1 MDYELGD
8 EQLVGKNDLPNG
20 PTFED
25 LAIDDSL
32 SDLQR
37 VTKYVCSNIA
47 LQRVI
52 HVKMLQET
60 ARSVGFQATC
70 DQLLPLLEPLVC
82 DVEYVVRQHVALQ
95 FPPLCRFLLEAD
107 ADTGYRVLLEKLIPL
122 VTKLVS
128 DDQHE
133 VRSAA
138 SESLVE
144 MAALVKPEDQGQHV
158 LTIVLPLAHDDDNE
172 QFRISAVALYNGLAE
187 HFGPELCQQFC
198 VPELIS
204 LSEDPVFRVRKSTAL
219 SFSNVCKTAGQE
231 LSRERLVPAFQ
242 RLAKDDIWG
251 VRKTC
256 AECMVSIALALAP
269 SDRGPLLIPL
279 FESFINDSSRW
290 VRMAAYQSLGPFL
303 AALEKDQ
310 ITVELVDHF
319 ISMATTAATQ
329 LGGSGEVDIK
339 FHCAFNFP
347 AIVSILGAA
356 EWNKLS
362 PTFELLH
369 NDTFWKIRRSF
380 AYSLHELARLL
391 GQGITETQ
399 LATAFDSYLHD
410 VQDVRLGA
418 MLHFAD
424 FLENV
429 SPSFRESYLPV
440 LAEFDSFD
448 NSTKWRFREV
458 VSGQLAQL
466 CRTFTPEATFSVI
479 YPLVF
484 KLITDPVAVVREQ
497 SYHSCPL
504 LVARINSNPEWLAV
518 VVEKFVS
525 LANSSHYQ
533 DRQCFLKIC
542 TSFLATTDRT
552 EQSEDAEE
560 DAKLIAAAREF
571 FSSKLATVFFTLAV
585 DPVSNVRIVFAEAVI
600 EHQKFFQEHAECPDL
615 LREQLKATE
624 FKSVGELTAVLSEH
638 AKERVKALVTVDAEK
653 SKKSTADASTA
664 ECKDG
669 NSEAKLEATTAE
681 KIAPSTET
689 TPSGTGVVL
698 PDEGVAT
705 ITSPT
710 ESPSSAAS
718 SPKAVETEGA
728 SQPVS
733 SVPAGKLEE
742 VAPPSSDENPETASR
757 EETKLADESSTSS
770 STTSA
775 EESLC
780 VSSSKTNGED
790 IVNPAD
796 ADAATTSAAVSK
808 DSVA

>member
-8 EQLVGKNDLPNG
+8 EKLINNEANG

-52 HVKMLQET
+52 HVKMLHET
-60 ARSVGFQATC
+60 AITVGFQATC
-70 DQLLPLLEPLVC
+70 NQLLPLLEPLVC

-95 FPPLCRFLLEAD
+95 FPLLCQFLVEAEFD
-107 ADTGYRVLLEKLIPL
+107 VGYKLMLAKLIPL
-122 VTKLVS
+122 VSKLIS

-144 MAALVKPEDQGQHV
+144 MASMVKSEDQGQHI

-172 QFRISAVALYNGLAE
+172 QFRISAVSLYNGLAE

-219 SFSNVCKTAGQE
+219 SFSNVCKTAGVE
-231 LSRERLVPAFQ
+231 MGRIRLVPAFQ

-251 VRKTC
+251 VRKAC
-256 AECMVSIALALAP
+256 AECLVNVALALAP
-269 SDRGPLLIPL
+269 ADRGPLLVPL

-303 AALEKDQ
+303 AALETNHVTD
-310 ITVELVDHF
+310 ELVGHF
-319 ISMATTAATQ
+319 TSMATTAASQ

-347 AIVSILGAA
+347 AVVSIVGITG
-356 EWNKLS
+356 WRKLS

-369 NDTFWKIRRSF
+369 NDTYWKIRRSF
-380 AYSLHELARLL
+380 AYSLHEMAQIL

-440 LAEFDSFD
+440 LAEFESFD

-458 VSGQLAQL
+458 LSGQLAQL
-466 CRTFTPEATFSVI
+466 CRTFTPEATFSVVH
-479 YPLVF
+479 PLVF
-484 KLITDPVAVVREQ
+484 KLISDPVSVVREQ
-497 SYHSCPL
+497 SYHACPL
-504 LVARINSNPEWLAV
+504 LVARLSSNPEWLTA
-518 VVEKFVS
+518 VVEKFKT
-525 LANSSHYQ
+525 LAISTHYQ
-533 DRQCFLKIC
+533 DRQCFIKVC
-542 TSFLATTDRT
+542 ASFLSTTFPDLGKM
-552 EQSEDAEE
+552 ELE
-560 DAKLIAAAREF
+560 KLSRHF
-571 FSSKLATVFFTLAV
+571 FSSRLATVFFALAL
-585 DPVSNVRIVFAEAVI
+585 DLVSNVRVVFSGVAI
-600 EHQKFFQEHAECPDL
+600 KHQQLCREHAECPKI
-615 LREQLKATE
+615 LREILTATTFNCVDKLVAALSEQVNVRLKAQ
-624 FKSVGELTAVLSEH
+624 V
-638 AKERVKALVTVDAEK
+638 
-653 SKKSTADASTA
+653 
-664 ECKDG
+664 
-669 NSEAKLEATTAE
+669 NEAKGT
-681 KIAPSTET
+681 KTE
-689 TPSGTGVVL
+689 GDL
-698 PDEGVAT
+698 NLMEFADKECD
-705 ITSPT
+705 
-710 ESPSSAAS
+710 SSAENKMDAFE
-718 SPKAVETEGA
+718 PIEN
-728 SQPVS
+728 
-733 SVPAGKLEE
+733 
-742 VAPPSSDENPETASR
+742 APGVKMMTF
-757 EETKLADESSTSS
+757 
-770 STTSA
+770 
-775 EESLC
+775 
-780 VSSSKTNGED
+780 
-790 IVNPAD
+790 
-796 ADAATTSAAVSK
+796 
-808 DSVA
+808 

>member
-8 EQLVGKNDLPNG
+8 EELLSKQSDG

-52 HVKMLQET
+52 HVKMLHET

-95 FPPLCRFLLEAD
+95 FPPLCQFLVQSEPE
-107 ADTGYRVLLEKLIPL
+107 TGYKVLLDKLIPL

-144 MAALVKPEDQGQHV
+144 MAALVKSEDQGQHV

-172 QFRISAVALYNGLAE
+172 QFRISAVTLYNGLAE

-219 SFSNVCKTAGQE
+219 SFPNVCKTAGQE
-231 LSRERLVPAFQ
+231 LSRERLIPAFH

-251 VRKTC
+251 VRKAC
-256 AECMVSIALALAP
+256 AECLVNVALALAP
-269 SDRGPLLIPL
+269 ADRGPTLIPL

-303 AALEKDQ
+303 AGLEKEHVTD
-310 ITVELVDHF
+310 ELVTHF
-319 ISMATTAATQ
+319 TSMATTAASQ

-339 FHCAFNFP
+339 FHCAYNFP
-347 AIVSILGAA
+347 AVVSILGPAD
-356 EWNKLS
+356 WLKLS
-362 PTFELLH
+362 PTFELLQ

-380 AYSLHELARLL
+380 AYSLHELARIL

-448 NSTKWRFREV
+448 NTTKWRFREV
-458 VSGQLAQL
+458 LSGQLAQL

-479 YPLVF
+479 NPLVF

-497 SYHSCPL
+497 SYHACPL
-504 LVARINSNPEWLAV
+504 LVARLSSNPEWLTAV
-518 VVEKFVS
+518 VERFVT
-525 LANSSHYQ
+525 LAKSSHYQ
-533 DRQCFLKIC
+533 DRQCFIKIC
-542 TSFLATTDRT
+542 TSFLPGKSRNADET
-552 EQSEDAEE
+552 EE
-560 DAKLIAAAREF
+560 DAKLVDAARNFFVEKLAVVF
-571 FSSKLATVFFTLAV
+571 FSLAL
-585 DPVSNVRIVFAEAVI
+585 DPVSNVRVVFSEIAI
-600 EHQKFFQEHAECPDL
+600 KHQQLCREHSDCPEV
-615 LREQLKATE
+615 LR
-624 FKSVGELTAVLSEH
+624 SILTATTFTCADELAAALSEH
-638 AKERVKALVTVDAEK
+638 ARERVDILPA
-653 SKKSTADASTA
+653 
-664 ECKDG
+664 
-669 NSEAKLEATTAE
+669 ATE
-681 KIAPSTET
+681 PVGVVSTE
-689 TPSGTGVVL
+689 PAAPL
-698 PDEGVAT
+698 LA
-705 ITSPT
+705 
-710 ESPSSAAS
+710 PSSAAQPVEVGDASEPASLVQEDSDESKQEAVESSS
-718 SPKAVETEGA
+718 SPSAA
-728 SQPVS
+728 SS
-733 SVPAGKLEE
+733 E
-742 VAPPSSDENPETASR
+742 
-757 EETKLADESSTSS
+757 DESSSS
-770 STTSA
+770 ATKGQVVAT
-775 EESLC
+775 
-780 VSSSKTNGED
+780 KED
-790 IVNPAD
+790 PTA
-796 ADAATTSAAVSK
+796 
-808 DSVA
+808 

>member
-1 MDYELGD
+1 MEPIQGD
-8 EQLVGKNDLPNG
+8 EQLLESPTGELPSSG

-52 HVKMLQET
+52 HVKMLHET

-95 FPPLCRFLLEAD
+95 FPPLCRFLVEAEPD
-107 ADTGYRVLLEKLIPL
+107 AGYRVLLDKLIPL

-128 DDQHE
+128 DEQHE

-138 SESLVE
+138 SESLVD
-144 MAALVKPEDQGQHV
+144 MAALVRPEDQGQHV

-172 QFRISAVALYNGLAE
+172 QFRISAVTLYNGLAE

-219 SFSNVCKTAGQE
+219 SFSNVCKTAGVD
-231 LSRERLVPAFQ
+231 LSRERLIPAFQ

-251 VRKTC
+251 VRKAC
-256 AECMVSIALALAP
+256 AECLVNVALALAP
-269 SDRGPLLIPL
+269 ADRGPMLIPL
-279 FESFINDSSRW
+279 FESFITDSSRW

-303 AALEKDQ
+303 AALDKEQVTD
-310 ITVELVDHF
+310 ELVGHF
-319 ISMATTAATQ
+319 TSMATTAASQ

-347 AIVSILGAA
+347 AVVSILGAA
-356 EWNKLS
+356 DWLKLS

-380 AYSLHELARLL
+380 AYSLHELARIL

-440 LAEFDSFD
+440 LAGFDCFE
-448 NSTKWRFREV
+448 NTTKWRFREV
-458 VSGQLAQL
+458 LSGQLAQL
-466 CRTFTPEATFSVI
+466 CRTFTAEATFSVI
-479 YPLVF
+479 TPLVF

-497 SYHSCPL
+497 SYH
-504 LVARINSNPEWLAV
+504 
-518 VVEKFVS
+518 VS
-525 LANSSHYQ
+525 
-533 DRQCFLKIC
+533 
-542 TSFLATTDRT
+542 
-552 EQSEDAEE
+552 
-560 DAKLIAAAREF
+560 
-571 FSSKLATVFFTLAV
+571 
-585 DPVSNVRIVFAEAVI
+585 PV
-600 EHQKFFQEHAECPDL
+600 P
-615 LREQLKATE
+615 
-624 FKSVGELTAVLSEH
+624 
-638 AKERVKALVTVDAEK
+638 
-653 SKKSTADASTA
+653 
-664 ECKDG
+664 
-669 NSEAKLEATTAE
+669 
-681 KIAPSTET
+681 
-689 TPSGTGVVL
+689 
-698 PDEGVAT
+698 
-705 ITSPT
+705 
-710 ESPSSAAS
+710 AAS
-718 SPKAVETEGA
+718 VYREYILTEA
-728 SQPVS
+728 
-733 SVPAGKLEE
+733 L
-742 VAPPSSDENPETASR
+742 
-757 EETKLADESSTSS
+757 
-770 STTSA
+770 
-775 EESLC
+775 
-780 VSSSKTNGED
+780 
-790 IVNPAD
+790 
-796 ADAATTSAAVSK
+796 
-808 DSVA
+808 

>member
-8 EQLVGKNDLPNG
+8 GELMGNESELANG

-52 HVKMLQET
+52 HVKMLHDT
-60 ARSVGFQATC
+60 ARSVGYQATC

-95 FPPLCRFLLEAD
+95 FPLLCQFLVETKPE
-107 ADTGYRVLLEKLIPL
+107 TGYRVLLDKLIPL

-172 QFRISAVALYNGLAE
+172 QFRISAVTLYNGLAE

-219 SFSNVCKTAGQE
+219 SFPNVCKTAGVE
-231 LSRERLVPAFQ
+231 LSRERLIPAFQ

-251 VRKTC
+251 VRKAC
-256 AECMVSIALALAP
+256 AECLVNVALALAP
-269 SDRGPLLIPL
+269 ADRGPRLIPL
-279 FESFINDSSRW
+279 FESFIGDSSRW

-310 ITVELVDHF
+310 VTDELVAHF
-319 ISMATTAATQ
+319 TSMATTAASQ

-347 AIVSILGAA
+347 AVVSILGAA
-356 EWNKLS
+356 DWLKLS

-369 NDTFWKIRRSF
+369 SDTFWKIRRSF
-380 AYSLHELARLL
+380 AYSLHELARIL

-410 VQDVRLGA
+410 VQDVRLGV

-448 NSTKWRFREV
+448 NTTKWRFREV
-458 VSGQLAQL
+458 LSGQLAQL

-479 YPLVF
+479 NPLVF
-484 KLITDPVAVVREQ
+484 KLVTDPVAVVREQ
-497 SYHSCPL
+497 SYHACPL
-504 LVARINSNPEWLAV
+504 LVARLSPNPEWLIAV
-518 VVEKFVS
+518 VDKFVT
-525 LANSSHYQ
+525 LAKSSHYQ

-542 TSFLATTDRT
+542 ASFLSSTPRN
-552 EQSEDAEE
+552 EQSEDDEVQE
-560 DAKLIAAAREF
+560 DTKLADAARDF
-571 FSSKLATVFFTLAV
+571 FSSKLAAVFFTLAL
-585 DPVSNVRIVFAEAVI
+585 DPVSNVRVVFAETAI
-600 EHQKFFQEHAECPDL
+600 KHQELCREHPECPDV
-615 LREQLKATE
+615 LRELMTTE
-624 FKSVGELTAVLSEH
+624 SSTADELASVLSERV
-638 AKERVKALVTVDAEK
+638 KERFETQATLDAEAKSKEAEKSPTTSVDAEK
-653 SKKSTADASTA
+653 ESESSSDAKSEYQDTASETSQAVSVDVEAT
-664 ECKDG
+664 
-669 NSEAKLEATTAE
+669 SEAPVSDEGTTAE
-681 KIAPSTET
+681 AAPPPAPVEAGNTTEPAPLLQAGGSETAPSGESAET
-689 TPSGTGVVL
+689 ALDQVL
-698 PDEGVAT
+698 PTDESSSA
-705 ITSPT
+705 
-710 ESPSSAAS
+710 SSAAS
-718 SPKAVETEGA
+718 S
-728 SQPVS
+728 
-733 SVPAGKLEE
+733 EE
-742 VAPPSSDENPETASR
+742 ARSPEANG
-757 EETKLADESSTSS
+757 SS
-770 STTSA
+770 SA
-775 EESLC
+775 
-780 VSSSKTNGED
+780 N
-790 IVNPAD
+790 
-796 ADAATTSAAVSK
+796 ADAADEVAKASEDPAA
-808 DSVA
+808 

>member
-1 MDYELGD
+1 MGNESELA
-8 EQLVGKNDLPNG
+8 NG

-52 HVKMLQET
+52 HVKMLHDT
-60 ARSVGFQATC
+60 ARSVGYQATC

-95 FPPLCRFLLEAD
+95 FPLLCQFLVETKPE
-107 ADTGYRVLLEKLIPL
+107 TGYRVLLDKLIPL

-172 QFRISAVALYNGLAE
+172 QFRISAVTLYNGLAE

-219 SFSNVCKTAGQE
+219 SFPNVCKTAGVE
-231 LSRERLVPAFQ
+231 LSRERLIPAFQ

-251 VRKTC
+251 VRKAC
-256 AECMVSIALALAP
+256 AECLVNVALALAP
-269 SDRGPLLIPL
+269 ADRGPRLIPL
-279 FESFINDSSRW
+279 FESFIGDSSRW

-310 ITVELVDHF
+310 VTDELVAHF
-319 ISMATTAATQ
+319 TSMATTAASQ

-347 AIVSILGAA
+347 AVVSILGAA
-356 EWNKLS
+356 DWLKLS

-369 NDTFWKIRRSF
+369 SDTFWKIRRSF
-380 AYSLHELARLL
+380 AYSLHELARIL

-410 VQDVRLGA
+410 VQDVRLGV

-448 NSTKWRFREV
+448 NTTKWRFREV
-458 VSGQLAQL
+458 LSGQLAQL

-479 YPLVF
+479 NPLVF
-484 KLITDPVAVVREQ
+484 KLVTDPVAVVREQ
-497 SYHSCPL
+497 SYHSEDDE
-504 LVARINSNPEWLAV
+504 VQEDTKLA
-518 VVEKFVS
+518 
-525 LANSSHYQ
+525 
-533 DRQCFLKIC
+533 D
-542 TSFLATTDRT
+542 
-552 EQSEDAEE
+552 
-560 DAKLIAAAREF
+560 AARDF
-571 FSSKLATVFFTLAV
+571 FSSKLAAVFFTLAL
-585 DPVSNVRIVFAEAVI
+585 DPVSNVRVVFAETAI
-600 EHQKFFQEHAECPDL
+600 KHQELCREHPECPDV
-615 LREQLKATE
+615 LRELMTTE
-624 FKSVGELTAVLSEH
+624 SSTADELASVLSERV
-638 AKERVKALVTVDAEK
+638 KERFETQATLDAEAKSKEAEKSPTTSVDAEK
-653 SKKSTADASTA
+653 ESESNPDAKSEYQDTASETSQAVSVDVEAT
-664 ECKDG
+664 
-669 NSEAKLEATTAE
+669 SEAPVSDEGTTAE
-681 KIAPSTET
+681 AAPPPAPVEAGNTTEPAPLLQAGGSETAPSGESAET
-689 TPSGTGVVL
+689 ALDQVL
-698 PDEGVAT
+698 PTDE
-705 ITSPT
+705 S
-710 ESPSSAAS
+710 SSSSSAAS
-718 SPKAVETEGA
+718 S
-728 SQPVS
+728 
-733 SVPAGKLEE
+733 EE
-742 VAPPSSDENPETASR
+742 ARSPEANG
-757 EETKLADESSTSS
+757 SS
-770 STTSA
+770 SA
-775 EESLC
+775 
-780 VSSSKTNGED
+780 N
-790 IVNPAD
+790 
-796 ADAATTSAAVSK
+796 ADAADEVAKSSEDPAA
-808 DSVA
+808 

>member
-8 EQLVGKNDLPNG
+8 EELLSKQSDG

-52 HVKMLQET
+52 HVKMLHET
-60 ARSVGFQATC
+60 ACSVGFQATC

-95 FPPLCRFLLEAD
+95 FPPLCQFLVQTEPEI
-107 ADTGYRVLLEKLIPL
+107 GYKVLLDKLIPL

-144 MAALVKPEDQGQHV
+144 MAALVKLEDQGQHV

-172 QFRISAVALYNGLAE
+172 QFRISAVTLYNGLAE

-219 SFSNVCKTAGQE
+219 SFPNVCKTAGQE
-231 LSRERLVPAFQ
+231 LSRERLIPAFH

-251 VRKTC
+251 VRKAC
-256 AECMVSIALALAP
+256 AECLVNVALALAP
-269 SDRGPLLIPL
+269 ADRGPTLISL

-303 AALEKDQ
+303 AALEKEHVTD
-310 ITVELVDHF
+310 ELVAHF
-319 ISMATTAATQ
+319 TSMATTAASQ

-347 AIVSILGAA
+347 AVVSILGPAD
-356 EWNKLS
+356 WLKLS

-380 AYSLHELARLL
+380 AYSLHELARIL

-448 NSTKWRFREV
+448 NTTKWRFREV
-458 VSGQLAQL
+458 LSGQLAQL

-479 YPLVF
+479 NPLVF
-484 KLITDPVAVVREQ
+484 KLITDPVAVVREE
-497 SYHSCPL
+497 SYHACPL
-504 LVARINSNPEWLAV
+504 LVARLSSNPEWLTAV
-518 VVEKFVS
+518 VERFVT
-525 LANSSHYQ
+525 LAKSSHYQ
-533 DRQCFLKIC
+533 DRQCFIKIC
-542 TSFLATTDRT
+542 ASFLPTLDTDET
-552 EQSEDAEE
+552 EE
-560 DAKLIAAAREF
+560 DATLVDIARNFFVEKLAVVF
-571 FSSKLATVFFTLAV
+571 FSLAR
-585 DPVSNVRIVFAEAVI
+585 DPVSNVRVVFSEIAI
-600 EHQKFFQEHAECPDL
+600 KHQQLCREHPDCPEL
-615 LREQLKATE
+615 LRRILTATT
-624 FKSVGELTAVLSEH
+624 FTCVDELAAVLSEY
-638 AKERVKALVTVDAEK
+638 AKERVPVATDED
-653 SKKSTADASTA
+653 KSTPEAEAEATKTIAAVPTEPVGGAATESTA
-664 ECKDG
+664 
-669 NSEAKLEATTAE
+669 S
-681 KIAPSTET
+681 
-689 TPSGTGVVL
+689 
-698 PDEGVAT
+698 
-705 ITSPT
+705 SPA
-710 ESPSSAAS
+710 PSSA
-718 SPKAVETEGA
+718 PVE
-728 SQPVS
+728 V
-733 SVPAGKLEE
+733 E
-742 VAPPSSDENPETASR
+742 VAPEPTSSVQGDSSEETAASS
-757 EETKLADESSTSS
+757 EDESCSS
-770 STTSA
+770 
-775 EESLC
+775 E
-780 VSSSKTNGED
+780 TNGQVVTTKED
-790 IVNPAD
+790 P
-796 ADAATTSAAVSK
+796 SG
-808 DSVA
+808 

>member
-8 EQLVGKNDLPNG
+8 EQLVGKDELANG

-95 FPPLCRFLLEAD
+95 FPPLCRFLLEVD
-107 ADTGYRVLLEKLIPL
+107 PDTGYRVLLEKLIPL

-128 DDQHE
+128 DEQHE

-172 QFRISAVALYNGLAE
+172 QFRISAVTLYNGLAE

-269 SDRGPLLIPL
+269 TDRGPLLIPL

-310 ITVELVDHF
+310 ITVELVNHF

-347 AIVSILGAA
+347 AIVSILGAS

-484 KLITDPVAVVREQ
+484 KLVTDPVAVP
-497 SYHSCPL
+497 Y
-504 LVARINSNPEWLAV
+504 
-518 VVEKFVS
+518 FM
-525 LANSSHYQ
+525 
-533 DRQCFLKIC
+533 D
-542 TSFLATTDRT
+542 
-552 EQSEDAEE
+552 
-560 DAKLIAAAREF
+560 
-571 FSSKLATVFFTLAV
+571 
-585 DPVSNVRIVFAEAVI
+585 
-600 EHQKFFQEHAECPDL
+600 
-615 LREQLKATE
+615 
-624 FKSVGELTAVLSEH
+624 
-638 AKERVKALVTVDAEK
+638 
-653 SKKSTADASTA
+653 
-664 ECKDG
+664 
-669 NSEAKLEATTAE
+669 
-681 KIAPSTET
+681 
-689 TPSGTGVVL
+689 
-698 PDEGVAT
+698 
-705 ITSPT
+705 
-710 ESPSSAAS
+710 
-718 SPKAVETEGA
+718 
-728 SQPVS
+728 
-733 SVPAGKLEE
+733 
-742 VAPPSSDENPETASR
+742 
-757 EETKLADESSTSS
+757 
-770 STTSA
+770 
-775 EESLC
+775 
-780 VSSSKTNGED
+780 
-790 IVNPAD
+790 
-796 ADAATTSAAVSK
+796 
-808 DSVA
+808 

>member
-1 MDYELGD
+1 MSQGD
-8 EQLVGKNDLPNG
+8 EGLIKESELANG

-37 VTKYVCSNIA
+37 VTKYVCSNIP

-52 HVKMLQET
+52 HVKMLHET

-95 FPPLCRFLLEAD
+95 FPPLCQFLVGAD
-107 ADTGYRVLLEKLIPL
+107 PDTGYKVLLDKLIPL

-219 SFSNVCKTAGQE
+219 SFSNVCKTAGVE
-231 LSRERLVPAFQ
+231 LSRERLIPAFH

-251 VRKTC
+251 VRKAC
-256 AECMVSIALALAP
+256 AECLVNVALALAP
-269 SDRGPLLIPL
+269 PDRGPMLVPL
-279 FESFINDSSRW
+279 FESFIDDSSRW

-310 ITVELVDHF
+310 VTDELVGHF
-319 ISMATTAATQ
+319 TSMATTAASQ

-347 AIVSILGAA
+347 AVVSILGPAD
-356 EWNKLS
+356 WLKLS
-362 PTFELLH
+362 PAFELLH

-380 AYSLHELARLL
+380 AYSLHELARIL
-391 GQGITETQ
+391 GRGITETQ

-410 VQDVRLGA
+410 VQDVRLGV

-448 NSTKWRFREV
+448 NTTKWRFREV
-458 VSGQLAQL
+458 LSGQLAQL
-466 CRTFTPEATFSVI
+466 CHTFTPEATFSVI

-484 KLITDPVAVVREQ
+484 KLVTDPVSVVREQ
-497 SYHSCPL
+497 SYHACPL
-504 LVARINSNPEWLAV
+504 LVARLSSNPDWLTAV
-518 VVEKFVS
+518 VDKFVT
-525 LANSSHYQ
+525 LAKSSHYQ
-533 DRQCFLKIC
+533 DRQCFVKIGA
-542 TSFLATTDRT
+542 SFLSTTSQQD
-552 EQSEDAEE
+552 EDAGEALE
-560 DAKLIAAAREF
+560 KAKAARSF
-571 FSSKLATVFFTLAV
+571 FTSKLAAVLFTLAL
-585 DPVSNVRIVFAEAVI
+585 DPVSNVRVVFSEIAI
-600 EHQKFFQEHAECPDL
+600 KHQQLFREHPDCPDS
-615 LREQLKATE
+615 LREILTATA
-624 FKSVGELTAVLSEH
+624 FTCVDELTTVLSEQVKVRLEAQ
-638 AKERVKALVTVDAEK
+638 AKIEAESNSMDKLPATTIDAEK
-653 SKKSTADASTA
+653 ENESSLEPKSEIPEPIEAATDDKMSSGGAVTNHVALTPAASLAAPPIEAGDAAESASVHTGDSEEAIVAAPADSSETIS
-664 ECKDG
+664 ESIMVPTDEL
-669 NSEAKLEATTAE
+669 NSSMAT
-681 KIAPSTET
+681 STEE
-689 TPSGTGVVL
+689 PHPPNSMGRCQVWQVQMQQ
-698 PDEGVAT
+698 
-705 ITSPT
+705 
-710 ESPSSAAS
+710 ESR
-718 SPKAVETEGA
+718 PKWQK
-728 SQPVS
+728 S
-733 SVPAGKLEE
+733 LLRR
-742 VAPPSSDENPETASR
+742 SR
-757 EETKLADESSTSS
+757 A
-770 STTSA
+770 
-775 EESLC
+775 
-780 VSSSKTNGED
+780 
-790 IVNPAD
+790 
-796 ADAATTSAAVSK
+796 
-808 DSVA
+808 

>member
-1 MDYELGD
+1 MDYDLGD
-8 EQLVGKNDLPNG
+8 EQLLAKEELADG

-60 ARSVGFQATC
+60 ARSVGFHATC

-107 ADTGYRVLLEKLIPL
+107 PEAGYRVLLDKLIPL

-231 LSRERLVPAFQ
+231 LSRERLIPAFQ

-251 VRKTC
+251 VRKAC
-256 AECMVSIALALAP
+256 AECLVSIALALAP
-269 SDRGPLLIPL
+269 ADRGPLLVPM

-303 AALEKDQ
+303 ASLEKDQ
-310 ITVELVDHF
+310 VTDELVDHF

-347 AIVSILGAA
+347 AIVSILGVAQ
-356 EWNKLS
+356 WDKLS

-380 AYSLHELARLL
+380 AYSLHELARIL

-458 VSGQLAQL
+458 VSSQLAQL
-466 CRTFTPEATFSVI
+466 CRIFTPEATFSVI

-484 KLITDPVAVVREQ
+484 KLITDPVSVVREQ

-504 LVARINSNPEWLAV
+504 LVERLRSNPEWRSAIV
-518 VVEKFVS
+518 DKFVG
-525 LANSSHYQ
+525 LARSSNYK
-533 DRQCFLKIC
+533 DRQCFLKISA
-542 TSFLATTDRT
+542 SFLAVSSRH
-552 EQSEDAEE
+552 DAGES
-560 DAKLIAAAREF
+560 DDKLVAAAREF
-571 FSSKLATVFFTLAV
+571 FTTQLAAHFFELAA
-585 DPVSNVRIVFAEAVI
+585 DPVSNVRMVFAETVI
-600 EHQKFFQEHAECPDL
+600 LQQQFFVETSACPDIV
-615 LREQLKATE
+615 REHLAAADFSNAE
-624 FKSVGELTAVLSEH
+624 ALAAVLSKH
-638 AKERVKALVTVDAEK
+638 AKERVKLSPAVKSKADEDLPGEAAPEADADSNSDADSATEPVQENGSAIPDAEFPPPPPAPV
-653 SKKSTADASTA
+653 SVEANGALPAPTDTPAENAPSDSDTPVVTTEAASDAS
-664 ECKDG
+664 
-669 NSEAKLEATTAE
+669 
-681 KIAPSTET
+681 P
-689 TPSGTGVVL
+689 V
-698 PDEGVAT
+698 DESS
-705 ITSPT
+705 I
-710 ESPSSAAS
+710 SSAATPEESS
-718 SPKAVETEGA
+718 SPPSETTEA
-728 SQPVS
+728 
-733 SVPAGKLEE
+733 
-742 VAPPSSDENPETASR
+742 
-757 EETKLADESSTSS
+757 
-770 STTSA
+770 
-775 EESLC
+775 
-780 VSSSKTNGED
+780 
-790 IVNPAD
+790 
-796 ADAATTSAAVSK
+796 
-808 DSVA
+808 

>member
-8 EQLVGKNDLPNG
+8 EELMTKESELANG

-32 SDLQR
+32 SDLER
-37 VTKYVCSNIA
+37 VTKYVCSNIP

-52 HVKMLQET
+52 HVKMLHET

-95 FPPLCRFLLEAD
+95 FPPLCQFLVEAD
-107 ADTGYRVLLEKLIPL
+107 PDAGYKVLLDKLIPL

-172 QFRISAVALYNGLAE
+172 QFRISAVSLYNGLAE

-204 LSEDPVFRVRKSTAL
+204 LSEDPVFRVRKCTAL
-219 SFSNVCKTAGQE
+219 SFSNVCKTAGVE
-231 LSRERLVPAFQ
+231 LSRERLIPAFQ

-251 VRKTC
+251 VRKSC
-256 AECMVSIALALAP
+256 AECLVNVALALAP
-269 SDRGPLLIPL
+269 ADRGPMLIPL
-279 FESFINDSSRW
+279 FESFIKDSSRW

-310 ITVELVDHF
+310 VSDELVGHF
-319 ISMATTAATQ
+319 TSMATTAASQ

-347 AIVSILGAA
+347 AVVSILGPAD
-356 EWNKLS
+356 WLKLS
-362 PTFELLH
+362 PAFELLH

-380 AYSLHELARLL
+380 AYSLHELARIL

-410 VQDVRLGA
+410 VQDVRLGV

-440 LAEFDSFD
+440 LTEFDSFD
-448 NSTKWRFREV
+448 NTTKWRFREV
-458 VSGQLAQL
+458 LSGQLAQL
-466 CRTFTPEATFSVI
+466 CHTFTPEATFSVI

-484 KLITDPVAVVREQ
+484 KLITDPVSVVREQ
-497 SYHSCPL
+497 SYHACPL
-504 LVARINSNPEWLAV
+504 LVARLSSNPEWLTAV
-518 VVEKFVS
+518 VDKFVT
-525 LANSSHYQ
+525 LAKSSHYQ
-533 DRQCFLKIC
+533 DRQCFVKIC
-542 TSFLATTDRT
+542 ASFLSTTSRRD
-552 EQSEDAEE
+552 EDADEAPE
-560 DAKLIAAAREF
+560 NAKADAARSF
-571 FSSKLATVFFTLAV
+571 FSSKLAAVFFTLAL
-585 DPVSNVRIVFAEAVI
+585 DPVSNVRVVFSETAIKHQQLCREHSDCPESLLEVLAATTFSCVDELAV
-600 EHQKFFQEHAECPDL
+600 
-615 LREQLKATE
+615 
-624 FKSVGELTAVLSEH
+624 VLSE
-638 AKERVKALVTVDAEK
+638 RVKVRLEAQAKLEVEAKSKEAANSSATTIDAEK
-653 SKKSTADASTA
+653 GSESSCVPKSKIP
-664 ECKDG
+664 E
-669 NSEAKLEATTAE
+669 
-681 KIAPSTET
+681 
-689 TPSGTGVVL
+689 
-698 PDEGVAT
+698 
-705 ITSPT
+705 PT
-710 ESPSSAAS
+710 EAAPDKEVTHEVSETSAAS
-718 SPKAVETEGA
+718 PLAPPVEAGDGPEPVLSVQTAAEVPLGSTEG
-728 SQPVS
+728 VS
-733 SVPAGKLEE
+733 ESLVPPTNDSSNSSEE
-742 VAPPSSDENPETASR
+742 PPPSE
-757 EETKLADESSTSS
+757 
-770 STTSA
+770 
-775 EESLC
+775 
-780 VSSSKTNGED
+780 TNGELS
-790 IVNPAD
+790 NPAIT
-796 ADAATTSAAVSK
+796 DAAGESTKTAEGSSA
-808 DSVA
+808 

>member
-1 MDYELGD
+1 MLASEAFLGGDDELLAK
-8 EQLVGKNDLPNG
+8 ESELASG

-52 HVKMLQET
+52 HVKMLHET
-60 ARSVGFQATC
+60 ARGVGFRAAC
-70 DQLLPLLEPLVC
+70 EQLLPLLEPLVC

-95 FPPLCRFLLEAD
+95 FPPLCQFLVEAEPD
-107 ADTGYRVLLEKLIPL
+107 AGYRVLLDKLIPL

-172 QFRISAVALYNGLAE
+172 QFRISAVTLYNGLAE

-219 SFSNVCKTAGQE
+219 SFPNVCKTTGVE
-231 LSRERLVPAFQ
+231 LSRERLIPAFQ

-251 VRKTC
+251 VRKAC
-256 AECMVSIALALAP
+256 AECLVNVALALAP
-269 SDRGPLLIPL
+269 ADRGPMLIPL

-303 AALEKDQ
+303 AALEKEQVTD
-310 ITVELVDHF
+310 ELIGHF
-319 ISMATTAATQ
+319 TSMATTAASQ

-347 AIVSILGAA
+347 AVVSILGAA
-356 EWNKLS
+356 DWLKLS

-380 AYSLHELARLL
+380 AYSLHELARIL

-410 VQDVRLGA
+410 VQDVRLGV

-448 NSTKWRFREV
+448 NTTKWRFREV
-458 VSGQLAQL
+458 LSGQLAQL

-479 YPLVF
+479 NPLVF
-484 KLITDPVAVVREQ
+484 KLITDPVAVVREE
-497 SYHSCPL
+497 SYHACPL
-504 LVARINSNPEWLAV
+504 LVSRLSSNPEWLSAV
-518 VVEKFVS
+518 VDKFVT
-525 LANSSHYQ
+525 LAKSSHYQ

-542 TSFLATTDRT
+542 ASFLSNPSQANQG
-552 EQSEDAEE
+552 EKCVKSV
-560 DAKLIAAAREF
+560 KAAREF
-571 FSSKLATVFFTLAV
+571 FSSKLAAVFFTLAL
-585 DPVSNVRIVFAEAVI
+585 DPVSNVRVVFVETAVK
-600 EHQKFFQEHAECPDL
+600 HQQLCRDHPECPDT
-615 LREQLKATE
+615 LRQIFTATE
-624 FKSVGELTAVLSEH
+624 FSNAEDLASLLL
-638 AKERVKALVTVDAEK
+638 ERVKERAEAQAKLDAETK
-653 SKKSTADASTA
+653 SKEA
-664 ECKDG
+664 EQSPIACT
-669 NSEAKLEATTAE
+669 EAE
-681 KIAPSTET
+681 KGSEISSEVKAEAPDAAKAAPAET
-689 TPSGTGVVL
+689 KVKSVTPVAAAPG
-698 PDEGVAT
+698 EGAEAEA
-705 ITSPT
+705 PPPA
-710 ESPSSAAS
+710 PSSAAPPVEAEDAP
-718 SPKAVETEGA
+718 SPASLVQSGESKESVSAVPEEILEA
-728 SQPVS
+728 VS
-733 SVPAGKLEE
+733 EHVVP
-742 VAPPSSDENPETASR
+742 
-757 EETKLADESSTSS
+757 ADESSSS
-770 STTSA
+770 SPATSA
-775 EESLC
+775 SEPPSIE
-780 VSSSKTNGED
+780 TNGEVSTPTD
-790 IVNPAD
+790 VSAAKEQTKAPDNPA
-796 ADAATTSAAVSK
+796 A
-808 DSVA
+808 